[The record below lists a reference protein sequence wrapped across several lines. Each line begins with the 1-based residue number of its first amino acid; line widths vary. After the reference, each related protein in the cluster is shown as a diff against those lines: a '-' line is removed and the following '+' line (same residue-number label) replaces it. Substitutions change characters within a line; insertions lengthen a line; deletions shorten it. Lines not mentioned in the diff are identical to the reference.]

1 MRQGVLSH
9 LQRLRMGGQDGA
21 REEEH
26 RTYTFHALVQGLAL

>member
-1 MRQGVLSH
+1 MGQGVLSH

-26 RTYTFHALVQGLAL
+26 RAYTSHALVQGLAL